1 MKLLLLIDENL
12 TRARVKKNFD
22 NFEKRHNPLEVFE
35 ELHIVDSPFRYSGKV
50 KIGKGAY
57 LYSTRRFFGLGYI
70 AVIFKVIRI
79 IRKEKIDIIKIN
91 YSKFLGLLGIIMQR
105 IFKIPCVA
113 GCYNDYRI
121 WRRLFPLDRVYWT
134 LMLEKFVYRNARYVL
149 FQSQYMRG
157 YLSVLGVR
165 DKQFKLCY
173 VVNTE
178 IENFHNCQRNRDE
191 KYFTIVFCGRM
202 HNQKDIW
209 TLLKSFKELR
219 QEKDD
224 ARLWLIG
231 DGPLRHKLER
241 FVKKNNIPD
250 VTFFGFVEN
259 QEVKRRYEGADI
271 FVFTTLFEGFPNV
284 LLEAQ
289 IAGIPIVTTDIPH
302 VIEIVSVDDAYLF
315 PPRDHKELT
324 RILFRLY
331 RNEEEL
337 SRLSKASL
345 RRSAEF
351 FSRNPI
357 QINAQ
362 TYREIYD
369 ESGRTGL
376 CR

>member
-22 NFEKRHNPLEVFE
+22 NFEKRHNPLGVFE
-35 ELHIVDSPFRYSGKV
+35 ELHIVDSPFRYSGKTE
-50 KIGKGAY
+50 IGKGVY

-70 AVIFKVIRI
+70 AIIFKVIGI
-79 IRKEKIDIIKIN
+79 IRKEKIGIIKIN
-91 YSKFLGLLGIIMQR
+91 YSKFLGLLGIIMQK

-113 GCYNDYRI
+113 GCYNDYRT
-121 WRRLFPLDRVYWT
+121 WRRLFPFDRVYWT

-149 FQSQYMRG
+149 FQSQYMKD
-157 YLSVLGVR
+157 YLHALGVK

-178 IENFHNCQRNRDE
+178 IENFYNCQRNTDQ

-231 DGPLRHKLER
+231 DGPLRLKLER

-250 VTFFGFVEN
+250 VTFFGFIEN
-259 QEVKRRYEGADI
+259 HEVKRKYVNADI

-289 IAGIPIVTTDIPH
+289 IAGMPIVTTDIPH
-302 VIEIVSVDDAYLF
+302 VSEIVSANDAYLF
-315 PPRDHKELT
+315 PARNHKELV
-324 RILFRLY
+324 RILFKLY
-331 RNEEEL
+331 RNGEEL

-345 RRSAEF
+345 RKSADF
-351 FSRNPI
+351 FSRKPI
-357 QINAQ
+357 EKNAK
-362 TYREIYD
+362 TYREIYE
-369 ESGRTGL
+369 ESKK
-376 CR
+376 